1 MSILISIDIVLI
13 FRDFDK
19 NFQKIRK
26 FWQIDEL
33 KFQKNSEF

>member
-19 NFQKIRK
+19 NFPKIRK
-26 FWQIDEL
+26 FWQIDVL